1 MEEKKLL
8 DISQTVK
15 GAIQIG
21 FKNAFTVLGTSLL
34 WVITVWIPYLNIGT
48 TIAFLNVLPARL
60 ARGES
65 FAPDEIFNAK
75 HREGM
80 TQFFIVLGLVNMIL
94 GVAILLFFF
103 PAIVMY
109 YALMLSVIM
118 VVVHGV
124 KPLEALNLSYK
135 ATYGSKWA
143 IFLTYLIIG
152 IIIFVVNLIIGLI
165 VAGLA
170 ALSTWLG
177 VIFGFLFY
185 VAFTVII
192 VAVMVGIFTQIYKS
206 LVLENPAIL
215 TNLED
220 K

>member
-21 FKNAFTVLGTSLL
+21 VKNAFTVLGTSLL

-60 ARGES
+60 AKGES

-75 HREGM
+75 YREGM
-80 TQFFIVLGLVNMIL
+80 TNFFIVLGLVNMIL
-94 GVAILLFFF
+94 GVAVLLFFF

-118 VVVHGV
+118 VVIHGV
-124 KPLEALNLSYK
+124 KPLEALNLSYE

-152 IIIFVVNLIIGLI
+152 IIIFIVNLIIGLI
-165 VAGLA
+165 VAGLT

-177 VIFGFLFY
+177 VIFGFLLY

-215 TNLED
+215 QKVEN